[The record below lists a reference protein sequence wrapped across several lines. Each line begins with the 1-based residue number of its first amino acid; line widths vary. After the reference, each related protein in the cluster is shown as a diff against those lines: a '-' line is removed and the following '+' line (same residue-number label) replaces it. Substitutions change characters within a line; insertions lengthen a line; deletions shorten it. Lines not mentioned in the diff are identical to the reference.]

1 MGIGRTLDIWLY
13 LFTLHTPMR
22 KAVLFICLMLT
33 LAAIAQQ
40 SQQPSGL
47 YTKAQLEAKRKEIQ
61 DAINE
66 TEHELEEIKKNK
78 NATMSQLRALQYK
91 LAQRQ
96 TLINNINEEIDSI
109 DEDIKSSSKE
119 IGSLRQKLEM
129 EKMHYAQSLRY
140 SYESRSS
147 YDILAF
153 LFSSADFND
162 AMRRMKYLRQFRE
175 FRRQQVEQIRQ
186 TQDQIGHKIQDL
198 NKQKSEKDNL
208 LVSQKNQSQALMSDV
223 QETNQ
228 AMQELKGKEAQ
239 LQREAEKNRKT
250 AARINHE
257 IQLIINREIEAAQ
270 KRAEQEEKKRLA
282 AANANKPNTTAPPK
296 PGGTKATEP
305 ARSGAT
311 KPVAPKAE
319 EPTLLM
325 TPTDVALA
333 SNFEG
338 NKGKMYWPVSQGF
351 ISDHF
356 GVHPSPF
363 SKYVEIS
370 NDGIDIRT
378 SAHASV
384 RAVFEGTVSSVFT
397 VEGSTVVMIQHGNY
411 FTVYNNLSTSN
422 VSKGQHVSTLQSIG
436 TVAENDEGEPTIK
449 FQIWKSAGKKG
460 TSQKLNPELW
470 LGKAH

>member
-1 MGIGRTLDIWLY
+1 
-13 LFTLHTPMR
+13 
-22 KAVLFICLMLT
+22 MLT

-66 TEHELEEIKKNK
+66 TEHELDEIKKNK

-96 TLINNINEEIDSI
+96 TLIANINEEIGSI

-119 IGSLRQKLEM
+119 IGSLKQKLEL
-129 EKMHYAQSLRY
+129 EKIHYAQSLRY

-175 FRRQQVEQIRQ
+175 FRRQQVDQIRQ
-186 TQDQIGHKIQDL
+186 TQSQIGHKIEDL

-208 LVSQKNQSQALMSDV
+208 LVSQKSQSQALMSDV

-228 AMQELKGKEAQ
+228 AMQDLKGKEAQ

-270 KRAEQEEKKRLA
+270 KRAQEEEKKRLA
-282 AANANKPNTTAPPK
+282 AANANKANPTAPPK
-296 PGGTKATEP
+296 PGGTKTTEP
-305 ARSGAT
+305 ARPAGAT
-311 KPVAPKAE
+311 KPAAPKAE
-319 EPTLLM
+319 EPALLM

-338 NKGKMYWPVSQGF
+338 NRGKMYWPVAQGY

-356 GVHPSPF
+356 GKHTSPL
-363 SKYVEIS
+363 SKYVEVN

-378 SAHASV
+378 AAHAAV

-397 VEGSTVVMIQHGNY
+397 AEGSKIVMIQHGNY
-411 FTVYNNLSTSN
+411 FTVYNNLATTQVST
-422 VSKGQHVSTLQSIG
+422 GQHVSTLQSIG
-436 TVAENDEGEPTIK
+436 TVAENDEGEPMIK

-460 TSQKLNPELW
+460 STPLNPELW
-470 LGKAH
+470 LGKAR